1 MVRAGLPLAAALT
14 TLAQQAQ
21 SRPWRQLLYRVRTEV
36 EAGTPLSRAFA
47 RHDPRCPRWVVAL
60 LRAGEAAGSQEVV
73 LEQIADHFART
84 LALRGKLRAALT
96 YPLVVLVVAVGV
108 TGFLIAG
115 VVPQFAIILTQLGGE
130 LPTATRALLSLS
142 ELLRARA
149 GWLIAGLMAI
159 VVGAVRLLRRPS
171 WLARLHYALA
181 RIPLL
186 GALLR
191 ARAVASFSRT
201 TAMLLDAGVP
211 VNDALGISQGVVGFA
226 PLEAAIHDVRLG
238 VTRGEPLSR
247 RFRRHPEVVP
257 TLLVAMIAVGEE
269 TGSLAEMLARLAV
282 LYEREVDDALAAVAA
297 GLEPLLIIGLA
308 GGVGWLVAGL
318 AGPMLAL
325 VGAIG

>member
-1 MVRAGLPLAAALT
+1 
-14 TLAQQAQ
+14 
-21 SRPWRQLLYRVRTEV
+21 
-36 EAGTPLSRAFA
+36 
-47 RHDPRCPRWVVAL
+47 
-60 LRAGEAAGSQEVV
+60 VV